1 MQALKALVIILGI
14 LILIAFGFLAY
25 GVATKFGGS
34 KPTVAV
40 ERNFA
45 ENRITLPAGARVVET
60 TFGGGRIILRMVK
73 PDGAEALVL
82 IDAATGVRA
91 GLVHLDRETPQ

>member
-1 MQALKALVIILGI
+1 MQTLKALVIILGI

-34 KPTVAV
+34 KPRVAAQGS
-40 ERNFA
+40 FS
-45 ENRITLPAGARVVET
+45 ENWVALSAAARVVET
-60 TFGGGRIILRMVK
+60 TFGGGRIILRVVT

-82 IDAATGVRA
+82 IDAATGVRV
-91 GLVHLDRETPQ
+91 GLVHLDRETLQ

>member
-25 GVATKFGGS
+25 GVATKFGGRAA
-34 KPTVAV
+34 VAV
-40 ERNFA
+40 EDDFA
-45 ENRITLPAGARVVET
+45 ESRVALPAGSRIVET
-60 TFGGGRIILRMVK
+60 TFGGGRIIVRVVK

-91 GLVHLDRETPQ
+91 GLVHLERETTQ

>member
-1 MQALKALVIILGI
+1 MQALKALVITLGI

-34 KPTVAV
+34 KGTVAV
-40 ERNFA
+40 DGDFTESRVA
-45 ENRITLPAGARVVET
+45 LPEGSRIVET
-60 TFGGGRIILRMVK
+60 SYGGGRVIVRVVK
-73 PDGAEALVL
+73 PDGSEALVL

-91 GLVHLDRETPQ
+91 GLVHLDREPLR

>member
-34 KPTVAV
+34 KPTVAA
-40 ERNFA
+40 EGAFA
-45 ENRITLPAGARVVET
+45 ENRVALSAGARVVET
-60 TFGGGRIILRMVK
+60 TFGGGRIILRVVE

-82 IDAATGVRA
+82 IDAATGVRV
-91 GLVHLDRETPQ
+91 GLVHLDRETLQ